1 MSPDRIRPPPDTTR
15 IPNCNPPRKRGN
27 LTGQL
32 YTIPSSYTQFGP
44 AIHNSAQLYTIP
56 VSYTQFRGSSYTQ
69 FGLNPCGRRRSAQ
82 RSRRPRTPLRDAYTA
97 PGCPCAAPRG
107 SPAVVRRVP
116 APGVPP
122 LSAPRRPGYTQFAAA
137 IHDSGPS
144 YTQFRSAIHNSAQ
157 LYTIRPPAGRGR
169 RGRGEGGGSPR
180 GAPEAERAAEAEAD
194 DRAVSV
200 GGVRGR
206 CIRRRTRGG
215 RRGRAAQGVAVADA
229 EAHPVA
235 PVAGAVVA
243 EGGED
248 AGEGTGGEAV
258 AEAGL
263 EGAAFG
269 LRADRPPSV
278 GRRRRR
284 SPGRTGRSAPP
295 RRRGRRTMARE
306 DGAVRTGGFPGNPG
320 GGRVR
325 FRRRRSVPPRTPGRR
340 RGPGSAGR
348 RSGRPPAPGSGRRR
362 RRSRRRG

>member
-1 MSPDRIRPPPDTTR
+1 MPRCGPPGLPGGRPASSGAGR
-15 IPNCNPPRKRGN
+15 SAAVRAAAPR
-27 LTGQL
+27 L
-32 YTIPSSYTQFGP
+32 YTIRG
-44 AIHNSAQLYTIP
+44 
-56 VSYTQFRGSSYTQ
+56 SYTQFRAELYTIPLSYTQ
-69 FGLNPCGRRRSAQ
+69 FARPPGGAGGGVGRAGALPAGHRKRSVP
-82 RSRRPRTPLRDAYTA
+82 RRPRRTTGR
-97 PGCPCAAPRG
+97 CPW
-107 SPAVVRRVP
+107 
-116 APGVPP
+116 
-122 LSAPRRPGYTQFAAA
+122 
-137 IHDSGPS
+137 
-144 YTQFRSAIHNSAQ
+144 
-157 LYTIRPPAGRGR
+157 
-169 RGRGEGGGSPR
+169 
-180 GAPEAERAAEAEAD
+180 
-194 DRAVSV
+194 AVSV

-206 CIRRRTRGG
+206 CIRRRTRGR
-215 RRGRAAQGVAVADA
+215 RRGRAPQGVAVADA

-269 LRADRPPSV
+269 LRADRPPSA

-295 RRRGRRTMARE
+295 RRRGRRTTARE

-325 FRRRRSVPPRTPGRR
+325 FRRRRSVPRRTPGRR